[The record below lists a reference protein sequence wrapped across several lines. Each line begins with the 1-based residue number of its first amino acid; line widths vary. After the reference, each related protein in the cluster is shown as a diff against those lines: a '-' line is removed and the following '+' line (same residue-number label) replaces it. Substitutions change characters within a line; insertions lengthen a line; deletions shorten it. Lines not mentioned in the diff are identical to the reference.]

1 MAKENGRRPQRMDRM
16 ILALLENGTLEQAA
30 ASLGTSSATLW
41 RWTQNEEF
49 QEAFLKARR
58 EAFSKSVARLQH
70 GSSAAVAT
78 LLGVMADRTAPHACR
93 VRAADSVLDRGQKA
107 IEIEDL
113 EFRLQRLERTEK
125 ARQDEQLKARH

>member
-1 MAKENGRRPQRMDRM
+1 MTKRIAQP
-16 ILALLENGTLEQAA
+16 
-30 ASLGTSSATLW
+30 LGISIATLW
-41 RWTQNEEF
+41 RWTQKEEF
-49 QEAFLKARR
+49 QEALLKARR

-78 LLGVMADRTAPHACR
+78 LLGVMADRPAPHACR

-113 EFRLQRLERTEK
+113 EFRLQRLER
-125 ARQDEQLKARH
+125 